1 MFMYT
6 PSGRDVLGV
15 SDSQMQSV
23 LADSVIIANEAL
35 TNSDIDLQFALVR
48 VEPVSL
54 SLSAEGKS

>member
-35 TNSDIDLQFALVR
+35 TNSDIDLQFVLVR

-54 SLSAEGKS
+54 SLSAEGQS